1 MACMLAMALTLDL
14 ASHAVSDAPSAAGAV
29 PSFDA
34 LYAAEF
40 SFVWRNL
47 RRLGVPQS
55 SLRDAAQDVFLV
67 VLRRLSDFEGR
78 APLQSWLY
86 SIVVRVARQYRRSH
100 RRKDLGATDDVDQVA
115 ESRQPSPQGYAERN
129 EALRLL
135 LELLDQLD
143 ADKREAFVLSDLEE
157 MSAPEIALALDVNLN
172 TVYSRVRAARL
183 ELRAALTAR
192 AARERGEP

>member
-1 MACMLAMALTLDL
+1 MTLDL
-14 ASHAVSDAPSAAGAV
+14 ASHAVSDAPSAASGV
-29 PSFDA
+29 PPFEV
-34 LYAAEF
+34 LYAAQF

-67 VLRRLSDFEGR
+67 VLRRLPDFEGR

-100 RRKDLGATDDVDQVA
+100 RRKDLGATDDADQVA
-115 ESRQPSPQGYAERN
+115 EFREPSPQRHAERN

-157 MSAPEIALALDVNLN
+157 LSAPEIALALDVNVN